1 VPGDGHYR
9 QMIKESA
16 EMKEKNKLV
25 CSLISFV
32 MILSLALPLLSSVVE
47 ASTVTEI
54 RDWYELHAIRDNLGG
69 HYLLM
74 NDLDATTAGYQELAS
89 PTANQN
95 KGWEPIGI
103 YEREG
108 SFDPFVG
115 IFDGQGYEIRDLF
128 INRPDEDGMGLFRAL
143 VADGEGGVI
152 KNVGVVNTHVTG
164 YMNVG
169 GLLGFNAGNVSSSYS
184 TGNVTGNWSVGGLVG
199 LNTGNVSNSYSY
211 SSTNLTHGWFAGG
224 LVGYNMEGTVS
235 NSHSSGS
242 LTGGTLVGGLV
253 GYNEKGI
260 VSNSSSDASVT
271 SEQGAGGL
279 VGGNDGGTVYN
290 SYSSGSVTGEEYVG
304 GLVGYSWNWDAIV
317 GSCYSSGNV
326 TGNSRVGGLVGG
338 NDYYATVDNSY
349 AGGSV
354 SGNSSVGGL
363 VGYNRGTVFNCYAS
377 GKVTGNSS
385 AGGLVGSNI
394 DTVSNSFWDREASG
408 METSDGGAGKTTT
421 EMIAITTFTDTRTEG
436 LDNPWDITAVAP
448 GETDDAYDWNIVDG
462 ESYPFLSGKQPSEF
476 NLTISSTAGGNV
488 TAPGEGVY
496 TYHAGAVID
505 IVGEPDEGYRFVNW
519 SGNIGT
525 IADVNSA
532 TTNITMYGNY
542 TITAN
547 FQRPVNTDLIT
558 GVVAAIV
565 IAGSVIF
572 FMLRREKES

>member
-1 VPGDGHYR
+1 
-9 QMIKESA
+9 
-16 EMKEKNKLV
+16 MKEKNKLV

-54 RDWYELHAIRDNLGG
+54 RDWYELHVIRDNLGG

-103 YEREG
+103 YEQDG
-108 SFDPFVG
+108 SWDPFVG
-115 IFDGQGYEIRDLF
+115 IFDGQGYEIKDLF
-128 INRPDEDGMGLFRAL
+128 TDRPDENGIGLFRAV
-143 VADGEGGVI
+143 VAEGEGGVI
-152 KNVGVVNTHVTG
+152 KDVGVVNAHVTG

-199 LNTGNVSNSYSY
+199 LNTGNISNSYSNV
-211 SSTNLTHGWFAGG
+211 SVTGAWFASGWFAGG

-235 NSHSSGS
+235 NSYSSS
-242 LTGGTLVGGLV
+242 NVTGGTLVGGLV

-260 VSNSSSDASVT
+260 VSNSYSAAVVT
-271 SEQGAGGL
+271 SEQGVGGL
-279 VGGNDGGTVYN
+279 VGGNDGGTVHN
-290 SYSSGSVTGEEYVG
+290 SYSSGNVTGDEYVG
-304 GLVGYSWNWDAIV
+304 GLVGYNWNWDAVV
-317 GSCYSSGNV
+317 GSCYSNGNV
-326 TGNSRVGGLVGG
+326 IGNSSVGGLVGG
-338 NDYYATVDNSY
+338 NDYYATVDTSY
-349 AGGSV
+349 ASNSV
-354 SGNSSVGGL
+354 TGNDSVGGL

-408 METSDGGAGKTTT
+408 METSDGGAGKSTT

-436 LDNPWDITAVAP
+436 LDNPWDITAVVH
-448 GETDDAYDWNIVDG
+448 GETNNAYTWNIVDG
-462 ESYPFLSGKQPSEF
+462 ESYPFLSGKQPSKY

-496 TYHAGAVID
+496 TYHAGSVVNL
-505 IVGEPDEGYRFVNW
+505 VGEPEEGYRFVNW
-519 SGNIGT
+519 SGNVAT
-525 IADVNSA
+525 MADANASA
-532 TTNITMYGNY
+532 TNITMYGNY

-547 FQRPVNTDLIT
+547 FKRSVNNDLIT
-558 GVVAAIV
+558 GVVAALVIV
-565 IAGSVIF
+565 GSVIF
-572 FMLRREKES
+572 FVLRRKRRVADTKGL